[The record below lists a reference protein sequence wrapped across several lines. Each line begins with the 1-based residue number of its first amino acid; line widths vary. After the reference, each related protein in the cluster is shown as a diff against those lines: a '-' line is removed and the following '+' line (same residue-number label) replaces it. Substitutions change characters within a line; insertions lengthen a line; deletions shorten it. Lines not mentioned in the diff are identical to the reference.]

1 MKRNCNY
8 QEAPRSRLIYEF
20 YFCHRYLQSRSYN
33 DKITA
38 DRIVGALRTKAFVCT
53 TLLSGEVTVQEK
65 RAMLHPGSQRGKGY
79 HRTGFDWLVGSEMEI
94 RIQEDIIA

>member
-33 DKITA
+33 HKITA
-38 DRIVGALRTKAFVCT
+38 DRIVGALRTKVFVCT

-65 RAMLHPGSQRGKGY
+65 KEQCSTQEANVARGI
-79 HRTGFDWLVGSEMEI
+79 TGQGLTGW
-94 RIQEDIIA
+94 